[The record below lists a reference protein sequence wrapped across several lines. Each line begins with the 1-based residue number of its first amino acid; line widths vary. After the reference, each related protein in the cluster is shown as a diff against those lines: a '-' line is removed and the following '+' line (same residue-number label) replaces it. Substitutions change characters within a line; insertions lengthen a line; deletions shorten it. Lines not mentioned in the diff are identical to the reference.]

1 MIEILGLLATLIG
14 TLLSVGSACFCL
26 AQENS
31 QKEIKRYASE
41 REFEHIKNSLIQL
54 TNNLTNQFQDL
65 ERKLDEI
72 KSDIQEI
79 KFECRIDK
87 K

>member
-1 MIEILGLLATLIG
+1 MIEILGLIAAIIG
-14 TLLSVGSACFCL
+14 ILLTVGSGVFWWY
-26 AQENS
+26 QQNI
-31 QKEIKRYASE
+31 QKELKRYAAE
-41 REFEHIKNSLIQL
+41 REFGHIKNSLLQIS
-54 TNNLTNQFQDL
+54 NNLVNEFQDL

>member
-1 MIEILGLLATLIG
+1 MEKLAIVAGIVSTFLTAGSGLLWILKT
-14 TLLSVGSACFCL
+14 SESA
-26 AQENS
+26 A
-31 QKEIKRYASE
+31 KKKYAAE
-41 REFEHIKNSLIQL
+41 REFGHIKNSLLQL
-54 TNNLTNQFQDL
+54 TNNLTNEFQDL
-65 ERKLDEI
+65 ERRLDEI